1 MKLCVVTETLGSAP
15 DARAYFF
22 LSCQEKVAKKKSRP
36 QRRPAAPGALRCSAT
51 TGGLRNSGL
60 TALRQSSPF
69 FPLRPA
75 LLDDAKGRLKTIWLS
90 TTRYRIRLHSVF
102 LAPRAAPSNGG
113 EPGAVGEH
121 CLRGAAPSCA
131 AARLA
136 E

>member
-36 QRRPAAPGALRCSAT
+36 QRRPAAPGSLRCSAA
-51 TGGLRNSGL
+51 TGGLRNSGF
-60 TALRQSSPF
+60 ALKQSSPF

-75 LLDDAKGRLKTIWLS
+75 LLDDAKGKRE
-90 TTRYRIRLHSVF
+90 TTPTPTAGGIRIRSVCYP
-102 LAPRAAPSNGG
+102 PRAAPSNGG
-113 EPGAVGEH
+113 ESGAVGED
-121 CLRGAAPSCA
+121 CLRGVAPSSA